1 MWLWLVV
8 LISFAFPI
16 MPKSNISFYNL
27 IENDMTESSTST
39 AESQYS
45 ETADIPTTT
54 DVKISDI
61 YLSDTPHIKNEATST
76 DKQANYTVFILNNLL
91 FTPYL
96 LGALTVLSVFIVS
109 YIKQLHTLKKSE
121 KVLDAQCLDILLK
134 TKKHLGI
141 KKNIKLIHGETPMLC
156 GIINPYLVLPKDCN
170 ETEQKFII
178 THELCHLKHND
189 VILIWL
195 AAILLCLFW
204 FNPVMWICFLVFRKD
219 VEVYCDERVLKITDE
234 RKEYASLLLKTALR
248 KNKFAIGT
256 TSLQNG
262 EKEVERRIK
271 HIALYKK
278 PATIWILIITVI
290 AVVIGAVFLTNAKDK
305 KNYVYDFNHLRN
317 PGEIYIYDANLDLFN
332 KFRENY
338 DYDYMINRCKYV
350 KCHIKTDDTENIYV
364 EKENSLVSECWKD
377 VRVRIGYP
385 LTYEDFF
392 LLTDTTS
399 LSNFFNE
406 LKIDSGKIYDIAI
419 FDNIDRSVKY
429 CIWVN
434 TDNAEYIIRVDEDG
448 SLKALIDTLLSG
460 QLQTYTKVEKI
471 EKNVKIANN
480 ISMSEDQI
488 DAFTERIV
496 GSVMAEIDYADQD
509 KIVFH
514 YLDSLF
520 VYDYVNGKKLHTF
533 DLSKLNCNTHSQGDS
548 GITVR
553 VHAGGSDAYLMNY
566 GPEEETKE
574 LDNYMLDL
582 IDGAARVE
590 PFAIVKPDTVFKDTN
605 TTVKDAKGWFSNT
618 CILGS
623 GDTVYYLTTET
634 SSMSGLKLC
643 TVTEGVT
650 NEYYI
655 FQDRADINYSPE
667 LKKSEDHD
675 LAKKMLDEFMKITLP
690 ENSIVTEFRYER
702 YYDYDEFGPQTKDS
716 FMLKAFIPNDD
727 YNTLI
732 NQLDSTM
739 SKSRLTDYGI
749 YDDLR
754 HVAGW
759 WRFDPVNLTDIYD
772 KTVHFEG
779 YGQRIQYIRAFI
791 TKHNDGYLMF
801 FSY

>member
-1 MWLWLVV
+1 MTLLLTLTLHFSLTALAVLIFKTLFKSKLSARIQMWLWLVV

-27 IENDMTESSTST
+27 IETDMSESSTST

-61 YLSDTPHIKNEATST
+61 YLSDTPHIKTEATST

-96 LGALTVLSVFIVS
+96 LGALTVFSVFIVS
-109 YIKQLHTLKKSE
+109 YIRQLHTLKKSE
-121 KVLDAQCLDILLK
+121 KVLDVQSLDILLK
-134 TKKHLGI
+134 TKEHIGI

-271 HIALYKK
+271 HIAFFKN
-278 PATIWILIITVI
+278 PGVIWT
-290 AVVIGAVFLTNAKDK
+290 VVILLISIIIGVVFLTNAKDK

-350 KCHIKTDDTENIYV
+350 KCSVSQDDLVNISILHENQYYPERNDWI
-364 EKENSLVSECWKD
+364 
-377 VRVRIGYP
+377 RIGAYFYP
-385 LTYEDFF
+385 LYRDDIFT
-392 LLTDTTS
+392 LTDVAS
-399 LSNFFNE
+399 LSIF
-406 LKIDSGKIYDIAI
+406 LKALGIESGKIYDIAI
-419 FDNIDRSVKY
+419 FDNIDRSVIY

-448 SLKALIDTLLSG
+448 SLKALINTLSSG

-520 VYDYVNGKKLHTF
+520 VYDYVNGKMLHTF
-533 DLSKLNCNTHSQGDS
+533 DFSKLNCNTHSQGDS
-548 GITVR
+548 GITVK

-574 LDNYMLDL
+574 LDNYILDL
-582 IDGAARVE
+582 IDGTACVE

-605 TTVKDAKGWFSNT
+605 ITVKDAKGWFSNT

-634 SSMSGLKLC
+634 SSM
-643 TVTEGVT
+643 
-650 NEYYI
+650 
-655 FQDRADINYSPE
+655 
-667 LKKSEDHD
+667 
-675 LAKKMLDEFMKITLP
+675 
-690 ENSIVTEFRYER
+690 
-702 YYDYDEFGPQTKDS
+702 
-716 FMLKAFIPNDD
+716 
-727 YNTLI
+727 
-732 NQLDSTM
+732 
-739 SKSRLTDYGI
+739 
-749 YDDLR
+749 
-754 HVAGW
+754 
-759 WRFDPVNLTDIYD
+759 
-772 KTVHFEG
+772 
-779 YGQRIQYIRAFI
+779 
-791 TKHNDGYLMF
+791 
-801 FSY
+801 